1 MPNAQNH
8 AERYRDLAE
17 DYRRLATSASTE
29 MRERYLRMAAHCSK
43 LAEAEELNAQVGNN
57 IN

>member
-1 MPNAQNH
+1 MLDAQNQ

-17 DYRRLATSASTE
+17 DYRRLATSSSTE

-43 LAEAEELNAQVGNN
+43 LAEAEELNAQVRNN
-57 IN
+57 ID